1 MEGDRR
7 FVLVQTV
14 SRGQDETGQETFREV
29 SHVLRARLVRARPGD
44 EEIIE
49 TVTAGEWP
57 LVIRF
62 RAESA
67 PPAMRGESVDE
78 SWHLLNEAGVPF
90 DIVSVQPLRG
100 PRANSWL
107 ELKAVRR
114 RVQR

>member
-1 MEGDRR
+1 
-7 FVLVQTV
+7 
-14 SRGQDETGQETFREV
+14 
-29 SHVLRARLVRARPGD
+29 
-44 EEIIE
+44 
-49 TVTAGEWP
+49 
-57 LVIRF
+57 
-62 RAESA
+62 
-67 PPAMRGESVDE
+67 MRGESVDE